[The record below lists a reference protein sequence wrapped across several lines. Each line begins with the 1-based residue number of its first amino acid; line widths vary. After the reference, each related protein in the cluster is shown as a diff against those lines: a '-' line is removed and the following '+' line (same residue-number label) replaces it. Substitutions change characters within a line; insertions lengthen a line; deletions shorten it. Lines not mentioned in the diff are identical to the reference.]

1 MAALSG
7 EGARGEGADQNGM
20 AALKAKLVALVVL
33 FIALITVAT
42 SGWAQ
47 EPTVTGL
54 WQKTEDGQP
63 VGWFLFVDHGGTY
76 TGAIAKMFPR
86 PGEDPNPVCGGC
98 AGDLK
103 GAPLLGLPF
112 VQGMKRRGLRYEDG
126 SIIDPRDGSVYHAL
140 MTLSP
145 DGQTLTLRGY
155 LGIPLLGKD
164 EVWHRLPESD
174 IAQLDPAVVAKYL
187 PQEAGRPRSSGNPKA
202 KAKGNPASDAT
213 PPGRAPTVG
222 SGK

>member
-1 MAALSG
+1 
-7 EGARGEGADQNGM
+7 
-20 AALKAKLVALVVL
+20 LVVML
-33 FIALITVAT
+33 LIGFASAAT
-42 SGWAQ
+42 AVRAQ
-47 EPTVTGL
+47 EPTVVGL
-54 WQKTEDGQP
+54 WQKTEDGKP
-63 VGWFLFVDHGGTY
+63 VGWFLFVDKGGTY
-76 TGAIAKMFPR
+76 EGVIAKLFPR
-86 PGEDPNPVCGGC
+86 PGDEPNPVCGGC
-98 AGDLK
+98 PDDLR

-112 VQGMKRRGLRYEDG
+112 IQGMKRRGLRYEGG

-174 IAQLDPAVVAKYL
+174 VAQLDPSVVAKYL
-187 PQEAGRPRSSGNPKA
+187 PQEAGRLRSTGNPKA
-202 KAKGNPASDAT
+202 KAKGKNGASDAT